1 MGVCRIGTCAND
13 ADGDASSVRGVQGD
27 GCEKVPSDLAP
38 ITGDTASPLPALRVL
53 SLDDKTCT
61 VDTGASAKA
70 SAGGERVVAGV
81 FSPVAPW
88 MLPEGEGG
96 KENFPSSDLGLS
108 ERRLN
113 RTSTTMEAFKL
124 NAVGDCHTY

>member
-27 GCEKVPSDLAP
+27 GCAKVPSDLAP
-38 ITGDTASPLPALRVL
+38 ITGDTGSPLLALRVL

-61 VDTGASAKA
+61 VETGASAKA
-70 SAGGERVVAGV
+70 SAGAERVVAVV

-96 KENFPSSDLGLS
+96 KENLSSPDLVFS
-108 ERRLN
+108 VRL
-113 RTSTTMEAFKL
+113 L
-124 NAVGDCHTY
+124 NKNQRCSVFSCGCWR